1 MGHLHELLYKQ
12 DSFTHINSLEYFSLL
27 INEIEF
33 SAHKDVYIRYNIECD
48 LKMEDAIYCGLILNE
63 VVTNAYK
70 YAFEDKGNIDINLLI
85 QDDKYILSIKDDG
98 KGFDKVATKDSLGFS
113 LIKALVQKQLKGAM
127 EILNDN
133 GTQINIIWS
142 KR

>member
-1 MGHLHELLYKQ
+1 
-12 DSFTHINSLEYFSLL
+12 
-27 INEIEF
+27 
-33 SAHKDVYIRYNIECD
+33 
-48 LKMEDAIYCGLILNE
+48 MEDAIYCGLILNE